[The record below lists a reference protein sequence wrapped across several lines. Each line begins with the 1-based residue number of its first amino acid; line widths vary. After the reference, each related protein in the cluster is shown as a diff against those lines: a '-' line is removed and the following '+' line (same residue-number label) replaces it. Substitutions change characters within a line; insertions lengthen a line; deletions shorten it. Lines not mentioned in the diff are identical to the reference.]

1 LVNAAF
7 IACIRPAAYS
17 RRAGQIGTA
26 EEVLDARTSC
36 NDPVAKIRNAGKDKP
51 AKADFD
57 RSGSAPHS
65 GDGNTDDRAWRT
77 GVLIGFG
84 AGIVQ
89 ILAGGPPRRRSPVI
103 EPRLAPLSP

>member
-1 LVNAAF
+1 M
-7 IACIRPAAYS
+7 
-17 RRAGQIGTA
+17 
-26 EEVLDARTSC
+26 
-36 NDPVAKIRNAGKDKP
+36 
-51 AKADFD
+51 
-57 RSGSAPHS
+57 
-65 GDGNTDDRAWRT
+65 RAWRT

>member
-1 LVNAAF
+1 LLGSAGRLFAA
-7 IACIRPAAYS
+7 S
-17 RRAGQIGTA
+17 SQIGAA
-26 EEVLDARTSC
+26 EEVLDTRGRAAMIQSPKSGTPEKMSQPRL
-36 NDPVAKIRNAGKDKP
+36 ILIGAGVLLSLGMGIP
-51 AKADFD
+51 M
-57 RSGSAPHS
+57 
-65 GDGNTDDRAWRT
+65 RAWRT